1 MCAGDRPFVFAR
13 RVCVGLPDAASM
25 EKVVTAPVGPPASG
39 GGSSFAA
46 YRNRLLGWTT
56 TQLGLSVSAAR
67 PRGAALAVAASPPPP
82 RLGLSVSAAGPGDVA
97 LPVAASNRQA

>member
-1 MCAGDRPFVFAR
+1 MCAGARPFVLTR
-13 RVCVGLPDAASM
+13 PICVSLPDAASI
-25 EKVVTAPVGPPASG
+25 ENAVTAPVGPPASG

-67 PRGAALAVAASPPPP
+67 PS
-82 RLGLSVSAAGPGDVA
+82 DVT
-97 LPVAASNRQA
+97 LPVAASNRQP